1 MAQFAGDVIV
11 STNVTAS
18 PSPIDVSTFLEIARK
33 EHIPR
38 KYANR
43 MFSTNTALVK
53 MLYDLGVEEEMIDYD
68 KFG

>member
-11 STNVTAS
+11 STNVTAN

-53 MLYDLGVEEEMIDYD
+53 RLI
-68 KFG
+68 

>member
-1 MAQFAGDVIV
+1 
-11 STNVTAS
+11 
-18 PSPIDVSTFLEIARK
+18 LEIARK

-53 MLYDLGVEEEMIDYD
+53 RLI
-68 KFG
+68 